1 MDFLSGLFGA
11 KKPLSST
18 AVNRPNSNLFATNNP
33 EVVPPTI
40 QDAFAKFIAAWKRKQ
55 INESERYRA
64 ALAAFAREHPA
75 EMRAFL
81 EGRLAAS
88 SPDVRGLSAENIPV
102 IKEFILQAGGKRS
115 SKGSRLSRRTRKGK
129 KTRKAKKSRSR
140 KSRSRLSRR
149 ANRA

>member
-55 INESERYRA
+55 INESERHRA

-115 SKGSRLSRRTRKGK
+115 SKGSLKARKTK
-129 KTRKAKKSRSR
+129 KTQKAKKSRKAKKAHLRRTR
-140 KSRSRLSRR
+140 K
-149 ANRA
+149 A

>member
-1 MDFLSGLFGA
+1 MEILSGLFGA

-55 INESERYRA
+55 INESERHRA
-64 ALAAFAREHPA
+64 ALATFAREHPA

-88 SPDVRGLSAENIPV
+88 SPDVRGMSAENIPV

-115 SKGSRLSRRTRKGK
+115 SKGSRSRKGK
-129 KTRKAKKSRSR
+129 NTRKARKTRSRKSRSR
-140 KSRSRLSRR
+140 KSRR
-149 ANRA
+149 ANRV